1 MEMELIRVLVVDDH
15 NIVLQGIQVLLEK
28 IDGIEVVGLASNG
41 KTAIELYKTLMP
53 DVILMDLVMPEMD
66 GIETINQ
73 IIADYPDAK
82 ILVLTS
88 FITDDKVFPA
98 IKAGAMGYLLKD
110 SYPMDLV
117 RSIRQVYHGEP
128 SLHPSIARKIL
139 TELKQP
145 SSETEMTQEPLTSR
159 ELEILQLLAKG
170 DENHEIAEKLVI
182 AEVTV
187 RTHISRIFRKL
198 HLANRVQASLYA
210 LRKGYINIDDE

>member
-1 MEMELIRVLVVDDH
+1 METEMIRVLVVDDH
-15 NIVLQGIQVLLEK
+15 NIVLQGIQALLEK

-41 KTAIELYKTLMP
+41 KIAIELNKTLKP

-98 IKAGAMGYLLKD
+98 IKAGALGYLLKD
-110 SYPMDLV
+110 SYPMDLIN
-117 RSIRQVYHGEP
+117 SIRQVYLGEP
-128 SLHPSIARKIL
+128 SLHPSIARRIIK
-139 TELKQP
+139 ELKNP
-145 SSETEMTQEPLTSR
+145 PTDREMTIEQLTPR
-159 ELEILQLLAKG
+159 ELEVLQLVAIG
-170 DENHEIAEKLVI
+170 HENHEIAEKLVI

-198 HLANRVQASLYA
+198 HLANRVKASLYA
-210 LRKGYINIDDE
+210 LRKGYIKIDDE